1 MVANATT
8 AKQEL
13 EVLQQSN
20 QGVDNVKKVRLKML
34 RGDFG
39 KFICFNQRVF
49 QITLLKYWPYAIK

>member
-20 QGVDNVKKVRLKML
+20 QGVNNVKKVRLKTL

-39 KFICFNQRVF
+39 K
-49 QITLLKYWPYAIK
+49 LHML